1 MLGKGALGGI
11 GLIGTAGCTA
21 TCTGKGYVRYTG
33 LGGREKERC
42 GLYSYISGVERLVW
56 KWKNCHQPQPGATR
70 IAR

>member
-1 MLGKGALGGI
+1 MALLGLRAVQLHARGKDMF
-11 GLIGTAGCTA
+11 GTPGSVV
-21 TCTGKGYVRYTG
+21 GK
-33 LGGREKERC
+33 KERC